1 MHSDLNRLWFALGGL
16 LALWIALEPDR
27 FIKFVSYGKA
37 RITNIAPALVNTLRI
52 VAAVVVLCTLVAFVS
67 DAWSVS

>member
-16 LALWIALEPDR
+16 VALWIALEPDQ
-27 FIKFVSYGKA
+27 FIKFVSYGRA
-37 RITNIAPALVNTLRI
+37 RTTNIAPALVNTLRI
-52 VAAVVVLCTLVAFVS
+52 IATVVVLCTLVAFVS